1 MAKILVVE
9 DEENLCLLFEQEL
22 TEEGHEVIIA
32 HDGKTAIRLAREQ
45 KPDLVI
51 MDINLPEKMN
61 GLESMSKILGENK
74 DMPVIINTGYSQ
86 YRDNFMSWAAEAYVL
101 KSGDLTPLKNT
112 IREVLEKRQRS
123 DSGPSPESI
132 IA

>member
-22 TEEGHEVIIA
+22 TEAGHQVVIA
-32 HDGKTAIRLAREQ
+32 HDGKTAIQLARDE

-51 MDINLPEKMN
+51 MDINLPDKMN
-61 GLESMSKILGENK
+61 GLESMSKILDENK

-101 KSGDLTPLKNT
+101 KSGDLTPLKET
-112 IREVLEKRQRS
+112 ISGVLAKRRRIERG
-123 DSGPSPESI
+123 DD
-132 IA
+132 

>member
-112 IREVLEKRQRS
+112 IREVLEKRRRS

>member
-22 TEEGHEVIIA
+22 AEEGHEVVIA
-32 HDGKTAIRLAREQ
+32 HDGKTAIRLAQEE

-61 GLESMSKILGENK
+61 GLESMSRILGENK

-112 IREVLEKRQRS
+112 IREVLEKKRCS
-123 DSGPSPESI
+123 DSAAPS
-132 IA
+132 